1 MLPSL
6 VETYCIHLEAEGRTA
21 KTITWHRTSL
31 GKFSRWLADTNQRE
45 HPDQWTAHTMRAYL
59 VALKHS
65 TKPDGET
72 LAATS
77 VGTYARSLRAFCAW
91 LCREEFLTTDPMTK
105 VKQPTTPKLV
115 KPVLSLDECR
125 LVLKAAKSTRNAR
138 RDEALIL
145 FMLDTGARANEVCTL
160 RAGDV
165 NWSQRLAMV
174 FGKGA
179 KERYVP
185 FSAATMVAM
194 QRYAVKNRSDVS
206 DRFFQ
211 GEEGRPLTTSGLLQM
226 CQRIGANAGVAFS
239 PHRLRHTFAIS
250 YLRSGASVFALQ
262 KTLGHTSL
270 DMSLRYS
277 ALMTDDLISD
287 HAKHS
292 PVAGMLRSQNSPK
305 TW

>member
-1 MLPSL
+1 M
-6 VETYCIHLEAEGRTA
+6 
-21 KTITWHRTSL
+21 TS
-31 GKFSRWLADTNQRE
+31 
-45 HPDQWTAHTMRAYL
+45 
-59 VALKHS
+59 
-65 TKPDGET
+65 
-72 LAATS
+72 
-77 VGTYARSLRAFCAW
+77 
-91 LCREEFLTTDPMTK
+91 DPMTK
-105 VKQPTTPKLV
+105 VKAPASPKLV

-125 LVLKAAKSTRNAR
+125 NVLKAAKSTRNAR

-174 FGKGA
+174 FGKGQ

-211 GEEGRPLTTSGLLQM
+211 NEEGQPLTTSGLLQM
-226 CQRIGANAGVAFS
+226 CQRIGASAGVELN
-239 PHRLRHTFAIS
+239 PHKFRHTFAIS

-262 KTLGHTSL
+262 KTLGHSSL

-277 ALMTDDLISD
+277 ALMTDDLIQD
-287 HAKHS
+287 HARHS
-292 PVAGMLRSQNSPK
+292 PVAGLLSRYGN
-305 TW
+305 